1 MATEPH
7 PLHRGQARN
16 APVHR
21 ETTRLDIGENGLSPT
36 DAKKPELLADPL
48 AQLGSGRE
56 AESFRDAAVLAAFL
70 ENP

>member
-1 MATEPH
+1 
-7 PLHRGQARN
+7 
-16 APVHR
+16 
-21 ETTRLDIGENGLSPT
+21 LDIGENGLSPT